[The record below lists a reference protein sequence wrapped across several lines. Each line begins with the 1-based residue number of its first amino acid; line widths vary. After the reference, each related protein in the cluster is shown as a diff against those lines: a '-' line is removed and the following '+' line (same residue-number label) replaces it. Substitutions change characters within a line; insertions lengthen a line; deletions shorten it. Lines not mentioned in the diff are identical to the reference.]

1 MTGCKKKQKIY
12 KKIEFLEFLN
22 DENQKKRNKKGVT
35 KKRKLKQKVAFLWVK
50 LKRKIKHLGLELKR
64 NERITF
70 SYF

>member
-22 DENQKKRNKKGVT
+22 DENQKKGNKKGVT
-35 KKRKLKQKVAFLWVK
+35 KKRKLKQKLAFLRVK
-50 LKRKIKHLGLELKR
+50 LKRKIKQLGLELKR